1 LTLYQSKAF
10 AMTSTI
16 HENTSP
22 YRAYTPALESGDVL
36 DADEYWRRYC
46 ATPEKLKAERINR
59 KVYIMSPLRAV
70 HHGNPHAILCHWL
83 GSYAMNAPGLIVS
96 DNATIRMNA
105 DNDPQPD
112 LCLLRNH
119 GQTRFDDEGY
129 IIGPP
134 EMIVE
139 IAGSSA
145 SYDFGEKRD
154 VYEAAGV
161 GEYLVF
167 ETIEGRIQWWRSDSG
182 RFVDILPDEGL
193 YKSVLFPGLWLDA
206 DALRSANALKLIETL
221 RRGMESV

>member
-1 LTLYQSKAF
+1 
-10 AMTSTI
+10 MTSTI
-16 HENTSP
+16 RENTSP
-22 YRAYTPALESGDVL
+22 YRAYTPPLESGDVL
-36 DADEYWRRYC
+36 DAAEYWRRYC
-46 ATPEKLKAERINR
+46 AAPEKVKAERINR

-70 HHGNPHAILCHWL
+70 HHGNPHFLLAQWIGH
-83 GSYAMNAPGLIVS
+83 YAMHDPTLIGS
-96 DNATIRMNA
+96 DNATIRLNT

-112 LCLLRNH
+112 LCLLRVN
-119 GQTRFDDEGY
+119 GQTHFDDEGY
-129 IIGPP
+129 IIGAP

-167 ETIEGRIQWWRSDSG
+167 EAIEGCIAWWRSENG
-182 RFVDILPDEGL
+182 QFAEILPERGI

-206 DALRSANALKLIETL
+206 DALRSANSLRLIQTL
-221 RRGMESV
+221 QQGIESV

>member
-1 LTLYQSKAF
+1 
-10 AMTSTI
+10 MTSTI
-16 HENTSP
+16 RENTSP
-22 YRAYTPALESGDVL
+22 YRAYTPPLESGDVL
-36 DADEYWRRYC
+36 DAAEYWRRYG
-46 ATPEKLKAERINR
+46 ATPDKVKAERINR

-70 HHGNPHAILCHWL
+70 HHGNPHLLLAQWIAH
-83 GSYAMNAPGLIVS
+83 YAMHDRTLIGS
-96 DNATIRMNA
+96 DNATIRLNT

-112 LCLLRNH
+112 LCLLRVN

-129 IIGPP
+129 IIGAP

-167 ETIEGRIQWWRSDSG
+167 ETIEGRIAWWQSKNGQFAEIQPEDA
-182 RFVDILPDEGL
+182 I
-193 YKSVLFPGLWLDA
+193 YKSILFPGLWLDA
-206 DALRSANALKLIETL
+206 DALRSANSLKLIQTL
-221 RRGMESV
+221 QQGIESV

>member
-1 LTLYQSKAF
+1 
-10 AMTSTI
+10 M
-16 HENTSP
+16 SP
-22 YRAYTPALESGDVL
+22 YRGYTPPLESGDVL
-36 DADEYWRRYC
+36 DAAEYWRRYC
-46 ATPEKLKAERINR
+46 ATPEKVKAERINR

-83 GSYAMNAPGLIVS
+83 GTYAIYARDLIVS
-96 DNATIRMNA
+96 DNATIRLNT

-112 LCLLRNH
+112 LCLLRVA
-119 GQTRFDDEGY
+119 GQTHFDDEGY
-129 IIGPP
+129 IIGAP

-167 ETIEGRIQWWRSDSG
+167 ETIEGRIAWWRSENG
-182 RFVDILPDEGL
+182 RFAEILPEDGI

-206 DALRSANALKLIETL
+206 DALRSANALNLIQTL
-221 RRGMESV
+221 QHGIESV

>member
-1 LTLYQSKAF
+1 
-10 AMTSTI
+10 MTSTI

-22 YRAYTPALESGDVL
+22 YRAFTPPLESGDVL
-36 DADEYWRRYC
+36 GPDEYWRRYC

-59 KVYIMSPLRAV
+59 KVYIMSPLRAL
-70 HHGNPHAILCHWL
+70 HHGNPHLLLAQWIAT
-83 GSYAMNAPGLIVS
+83 YAMHDPKLVGS
-96 DNATIRMNA
+96 DNATIRLNA

-112 LCLLRNH
+112 LCLLRIE
-119 GQTRFDDEGY
+119 GQAHFDDEGY

-167 ETIEGRIQWWRSDSG
+167 ETIEGRIQWWRADSG
-182 RFVDILPDEGL
+182 RFVDILPDAGV
-193 YKSVLFPGLWLDA
+193 YKSVLIPGLWLDA
-206 DALRSANALKLIETL
+206 DALRSANASKLIETL
-221 RRGMESV
+221 GHGMDSV

>member
-1 LTLYQSKAF
+1 MNANVR
-10 AMTSTI
+10 
-16 HENTSP
+16 ENNSP
-22 YRAYTPALESGDVL
+22 YRIYTPPLESGDVL

-46 ATPEKLKAERINR
+46 AAPEKLKAERING
-59 KVYIMSPLRAV
+59 KVYIMTPLRAV
-70 HHGNPHAILCHWL
+70 HHGNPHALLSGWL
-83 GSYAMNAPGLIVS
+83 FNYSMHDPELIIS
-96 DNATIRMNA
+96 DNATIRLNA

-112 LCLLRNH
+112 LCLLREG

-154 VYEAAGV
+154 VFEAAGV
-161 GEYLVF
+161 GEYIVF
-167 ETIEGRIQWWRSDSG
+167 ETIEGRIAWWRLDSG
-182 RFVDILPDEGL
+182 RFVEIQPVEIKGIGTV

-206 DALRSANALKLIETL
+206 EALRSADSRKLIATL
-221 RRGMESV
+221 QRGLDSV

>member
-1 LTLYQSKAF
+1 
-10 AMTSTI
+10 MTSTI

-22 YRAYTPALESGDVL
+22 YRGFSPPLESGDL
-36 DADEYWRRYC
+36 LGADEYWRRYC
-46 ATPEKLKAERINR
+46 AAKAKFRAERINR
-59 KVYIMSPLRAV
+59 KVYIMSPLRAL
-70 HHGNPHAILCHWL
+70 HHGNPHLLLAHWIAT
-83 GSYAMNAPGLIVS
+83 YAMHDPTLVGS
-96 DNATIRMNA
+96 DNATIRLNA

-112 LCLLRNH
+112 LCLLRVE

-167 ETIEGRIQWWRSDSG
+167 EAIEGRIQWWRSDSG
-182 RFVDILPDEGL
+182 RFVDILPDDGI
-193 YKSVLFPGLWLDA
+193 YKSALFPGLWLDA
-206 DALRSANALKLIETL
+206 DALRSANALKLIENL
-221 RRGMESV
+221 RRGMESL

>member
-1 LTLYQSKAF
+1 MA
-10 AMTSTI
+10 STI
-16 HENTSP
+16 HEGTSP
-22 YRAYTPALESGDVL
+22 YRTYTPPLESGDVL
-36 DADEYWRRYC
+36 DAHEYWRRYC
-46 ATPEKLKAERINR
+46 AAFGKLKAERING
-59 KVYIMSPLRAV
+59 KVYVMSPLRAV

-83 GSYAMNAPGLIVS
+83 GSYSMHDPELVVS
-96 DNATIRMNA
+96 DNATIRMNT

-112 LCLLRNH
+112 LCLLRVQ

-129 IIGPP
+129 IVGAP

-145 SYDFGEKRD
+145 SYDFGEKRE

-167 ETIEGRIQWWRSDSG
+167 EAIGGRIEWWRLESG
-182 RFVDILPDEGL
+182 RFVEIQPEGGI

-206 DALRSANALKLIETL
+206 EALRSANSLKLIGTMQQ
-221 RRGMESV
+221 GMGPA